1 MSGDIQQ
8 SKQQQELKSNKKTS
22 YHLNQELDISIHG
35 CIGVANSV
43 DSMKQTIRRRLDGT
57 QDGLDEIEISQL
69 QTELDTFF
77 SMQQK
82 EMLVHDDGTEESHYW
97 TRVLVPDFMEQ
108 WNSMEL
114 SLSRRLS
121 GTPQEDKRWSPR
133 ND

>member
-1 MSGDIQQ
+1 
-8 SKQQQELKSNKKTS
+8 
-22 YHLNQELDISIHG
+22 
-35 CIGVANSV
+35 
-43 DSMKQTIRRRLDGT
+43 MKQTIDADWVELKME
-57 QDGLDEIEISQL
+57 LDETDKSQL

-82 EMLVHDDGTEESHYW
+82 EMVVHDHGTEESHYW

-121 GTPQEDKRWSPR
+121 GTRQKDKRWSPR